1 MCNNKFIVV
10 SVMEKDNKILPTYV
24 NINHIQKIWETN
36 NEIIIELT
44 DYTSL
49 RICHENINVF
59 MDRFI

>member
-1 MCNNKFIVV
+1 MCNNKFILV

-49 RICHENINVF
+49 RICNENINVF

>member
-1 MCNNKFIVV
+1 MCNNKFILV

-49 RICHENINVF
+49 RICIK
-59 MDRFI
+59 I